1 MKSNNLRNLFLVAV
15 TLLMVCQLGW
25 AQSAAIPPD
34 KTVVAKALA
43 AAQATGQAV
52 PVVPVSAIAAAPRA
66 MARPLVWLGSSLG
79 LPPGPQL
86 TAEPGFC
93 EQQYTGYYLFCPAG
107 LQTAYGVKQI
117 VGGNGGAGITIAIV
131 DADAY
136 SYAEANLAV
145 FNTAMGLP
153 PCTTANGCFTSVNL
167 SSIDGSGTGW
177 DLESMLDLEYAHAM
191 APNAK
196 LVYVQAATN
205 GYTDMAVAVGIAAS
219 MADIVSNSWSGGEN
233 AAYDHYWN
241 LGKVLLFSS
250 GDYGNW
256 PSQGYVGYPCSA
268 PTVTCVGGTSLY
280 VNATTHLRS
289 SEIAWGGSGGG
300 CSGQEGIP
308 WWQGN
313 NGSGVCSPY
322 RAAPDIAAIAD
333 ANTGVA
339 VYISNPVLGT
349 HYYRVGGTSLATP
362 VTAGLVAD
370 IDAARVSFG
379 KAKFTFLNPSL
390 YAGAASNYNYFFY
403 DVASGSNGY
412 PAGLQF
418 DLATGLGVSAG
429 PAMANRFFGLTV
441 PPPPPQ

>member
-1 MKSNNLRNLFLVAV
+1 MTSKNLRNLFLFAV

-153 PCTTANGCFTSVNL
+153 PCTTANSRRLIVLRSASLL
-167 SSIDGSGTGW
+167 SPARARLGSRRTAATVWMRWRLTQCGTGERGETITAAQ
-177 DLESMLDLEYAHAM
+177 DDMIAELQLAHA
-191 APNAK
+191 
-196 LVYVQAATN
+196 
-205 GYTDMAVAVGIAAS
+205 
-219 MADIVSNSWSGGEN
+219 
-233 AAYDHYWN
+233 
-241 LGKVLLFSS
+241 
-250 GDYGNW
+250 
-256 PSQGYVGYPCSA
+256 
-268 PTVTCVGGTSLY
+268 VT
-280 VNATTHLRS
+280 R
-289 SEIAWGGSGGG
+289 
-300 CSGQEGIP
+300 
-308 WWQGN
+308 
-313 NGSGVCSPY
+313 
-322 RAAPDIAAIAD
+322 
-333 ANTGVA
+333 
-339 VYISNPVLGT
+339 
-349 HYYRVGGTSLATP
+349 
-362 VTAGLVAD
+362 
-370 IDAARVSFG
+370 
-379 KAKFTFLNPSL
+379 
-390 YAGAASNYNYFFY
+390 
-403 DVASGSNGY
+403 
-412 PAGLQF
+412 
-418 DLATGLGVSAG
+418 
-429 PAMANRFFGLTV
+429 
-441 PPPPPQ
+441 